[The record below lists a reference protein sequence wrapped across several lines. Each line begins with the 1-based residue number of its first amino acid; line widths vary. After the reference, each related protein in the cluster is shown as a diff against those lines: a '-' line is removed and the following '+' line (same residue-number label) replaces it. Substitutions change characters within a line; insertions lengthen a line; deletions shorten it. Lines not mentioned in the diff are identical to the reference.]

1 MSWISKS
8 LTLDLLAIAID
19 GLNKTFERISAEPEA
34 VSQSPWPT
42 DTPAAPAPVEAP
54 PAVPDPVPA
63 PAPPAPP
70 AAPEPAPTPAPET
83 APDLLPEAQNVLR
96 TIAQTQGTDWITGT
110 LFPYF
115 GTNSLN
121 TVPAERL
128 PELIEMA
135 NAQAG
140 AGQ

>member
-19 GLNKTFERISAEPEA
+19 GLNKVFDRVNAEPEA
-34 VSQSPWPT
+34 VSQSPWPA
-42 DTPAAPAPVEAP
+42 DAPADPAPAPVEAP
-54 PAVPDPVPA
+54 PAAA
-63 PAPPAPP
+63 PEPTPAPP
-70 AAPEPAPTPAPET
+70 AAPQPEPDPAPAPET

-110 LFPYF
+110 LFPHF

-140 AGQ
+140 TPA

>member
-19 GLNKTFERISAEPEA
+19 GLNKAFERISAEPEA
-34 VSQSPWPT
+34 ASQSPWPV
-42 DTPAAPAPVEAP
+42 DAPADPAPVEAP
-54 PAVPDPVPA
+54 PAAVPEPTPS
-63 PAPPAPP
+63 P
-70 AAPEPAPTPAPET
+70 AAPAAPPPEPEPET
-83 APDLLPEAQNVLR
+83 APDLLPEAQNVRR

-110 LFPYF
+110 LFPHF

-121 TVPAERL
+121 TVPADRL
-128 PELIEMA
+128 PELIAMA

-140 AGQ
+140 AR

>member
-34 VSQSPWPT
+34 VSQSPWPA
-42 DTPAAPAPVEAP
+42 DAPADPAPVEAP
-54 PAVPDPVPA
+54 PAAVPEPA
-63 PAPPAPP
+63 PAPSAAPQP
-70 AAPEPAPTPAPET
+70 EPEPAQ
-83 APDLLPEAQNVLR
+83 DLLPEAQNILR

-110 LFPYF
+110 LFPHF

-140 AGQ
+140 TPA

>member
-34 VSQSPWPT
+34 VSQSPWPA
-42 DTPAAPAPVEAP
+42 DAPADPAPVEAP
-54 PAVPDPVPA
+54 PAVPEPTPA
-63 PAPPAPP
+63 PAPPAAPQ
-70 AAPEPAPTPAPET
+70 PEPEQEP
-83 APDLLPEAQNVLR
+83 APDLLPEAQIILR

-110 LFPYF
+110 LFPHF

-128 PELIEMA
+128 PELIAMA
-135 NAQAG
+135 KAQAG
-140 AGQ
+140 TPA

>member
-19 GLNKTFERISAEPEA
+19 GMNKAFERISAEPEA
-34 VSQSPWPT
+34 ASQSPWPA
-42 DTPAAPAPVEAP
+42 DVPAAPAPVEAP
-54 PAVPDPVPA
+54 PAVPEPAPA
-63 PAPPAPP
+63 PAPPAAPQ
-70 AAPEPAPTPAPET
+70 PEPEQEP
-83 APDLLPEAQNVLR
+83 APDLLPEAQIILR

-110 LFPYF
+110 LFPHF

-140 AGQ
+140 AAA

>member
-8 LTLDLLAIAID
+8 LTLDLLAITID
-19 GLNKTFERISAEPEA
+19 GLNKAFERISAEPDA
-34 VSQSPWPT
+34 VSQSPWPV
-42 DTPAAPAPVEAP
+42 DAPADPAPVEAP
-54 PAVPDPVPA
+54 PAAVPEST
-63 PAPPAPP
+63 PAPP
-70 AAPEPAPTPAPET
+70 AAPEPTPTPAPEP
-83 APDLLPEAQNVLR
+83 AQDLLPEAQNVLR

-110 LFPYF
+110 LFPHF

-121 TVPAERL
+121 TVPADRL

-135 NAQAG
+135 KAQAG

>member
-34 VSQSPWPT
+34 VSQSLWPT

-54 PAVPDPVPA
+54 PAVPEPVPA
-63 PAPPAPP
+63 PAPP
-70 AAPEPAPTPAPET
+70 AAPEPAPTPAPEP
-83 APDLLPEAQNVLR
+83 AQDLLPEAQNILR

-110 LFPYF
+110 LFPHF

-121 TVPAERL
+121 TVPADRL

-135 NAQAG
+135 KAQAG
-140 AGQ
+140 AAA